1 MKLGEQFT
9 KTKLALASFA
19 LTIATTA
26 ALAQDARFN
35 DLANLPFQSDYPT
48 DQTAQR
54 LTDELLFERGVQS
67 YLWSLPAINM
77 WAMKQA
83 SEARFGAGYN
93 VLPVWKERLNA
104 KTLVTTPNSDVIYA
118 MGYVDLG
125 KDGPLVIEL
134 PPGQQ
139 GILDD
144 FWQRPIPGPT
154 IDGHA
159 FAGDVGLA
167 GPDGGK
173 GGKYLLLP
181 PGYGGN
187 VPEGYFAY
195 RPATNNVFVFWRA
208 FFTESQKT
216 RRASA
221 ADRANT
227 HLSAWQEG

>member
-1 MKLGEQFT
+1 MKRLT
-9 KTKLALASFA
+9 LVSLALTLTFA
-19 LTIATTA
+19 TA
-26 ALAQDARFN
+26 AFPQDPRYNELADQ
-35 DLANLPFQSDYPT
+35 PFQQDYPT
-48 DQTAQR
+48 EQMTQK

-67 YLWSLPAINM
+67 YLWALPAINM

-93 VLPVWKERLNA
+93 VLPVWKQRLNA

-154 IDGHA
+154 IGGHA

-173 GGKYLLLP
+173 GGNYLLLP
-181 PGYGGN
+181 PGYDGTAPDG
-187 VPEGYFAY
+187 
-195 RPATNNVFVFWRA
+195 
-208 FFTESQKT
+208 
-216 RRASA
+216 
-221 ADRANT
+221 
-227 HLSAWQEG
+227 

>member
-1 MKLGEQFT
+1 MKTNYRLKVFSCSRSIVTAAAASMTLSIG
-9 KTKLALASFA
+9 SFA
-19 LTIATTA
+19 QAN
-26 ALAQDARFN
+26 RFEE
-35 DLANLPFQSDYPT
+35 LGNLPFSTDYPT
-48 DQTAQR
+48 EETAQR
-54 LTDELLFERGVQS
+54 LHDELLFERGVQS
-67 YLWSLPAINM
+67 YLWALPAINM
-77 WAMKQA
+77 WAMKQG

-93 VLPVWKERLNA
+93 VLPVWMQRLNA

-154 IDGHA
+154 IGGHA

-173 GGKYLLLP
+173 RGNYLLLP
-181 PGYGGN
+181 PGYNGT
-187 VPEGYFAY
+187 V
-195 RPATNNVFVFWRA
+195 
-208 FFTESQKT
+208 
-216 RRASA
+216 
-221 ADRANT
+221 
-227 HLSAWQEG
+227 